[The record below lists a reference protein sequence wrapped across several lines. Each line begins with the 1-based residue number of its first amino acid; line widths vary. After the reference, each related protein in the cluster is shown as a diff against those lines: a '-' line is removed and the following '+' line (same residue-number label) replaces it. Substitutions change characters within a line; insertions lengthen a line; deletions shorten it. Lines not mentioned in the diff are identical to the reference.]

1 MDCLFVEPAEADH
14 EPETLL
20 GVCQG
25 EIVYKYHIVV
35 VSEWASVVF
44 LPENE
49 PICKETEERECCQQG
64 DCCDA
69 RDGNESLSLLRVKG
83 LDIFMGS

>member
-1 MDCLFVEPAEADH
+1 MNLLPVRHDLSKLSVNNGKNVIKTLFA
-14 EPETLL
+14 
-20 GVCQG
+20 
-25 EIVYKYHIVV
+25 YKYHIVV

-83 LDIFMGS
+83 PDIFMGT